1 MSAYPVL
8 VSAIQVG
15 PVVDVDSTVIVEG
28 VDGGQW
34 LGGRAPPSLLFCT
47 MEMRSGG
54 CDAYDVSP
62 FDACVAIVDD
72 GGCSY
77 EEKATNAAAA
87 GAAGIVVVSSDEEL
101 SVMGCKTCRMLQIFG
116 SMISRS
122 DGLRLRRALD
132 DDSRARIM

>member
-1 MSAYPVL
+1 
-8 VSAIQVG
+8 
-15 PVVDVDSTVIVEG
+15 
-28 VDGGQW
+28 
-34 LGGRAPPSLLFCT
+34 

-101 SVMGCKTCRMLQIFG
+101 SVMGCKTCRVLQIFG

-122 DGLRLRRALD
+122 DGVRLRRALD
-132 DDSRARIM
+132 ADSTARIV